1 LPRHQHSAVDW
12 DDPQRLTPRE
22 RERVRVREAVWKRK
36 GEGLTKEVGWVDEAI
51 AIKEERKEESLVS
64 LHRLS
69 LAKTSKNHPVLSDDK
84 S

>member
-1 LPRHQHSAVDW
+1 M
-12 DDPQRLTPRE
+12 E
-22 RERVRVREAVWKRK
+22 EK
-36 GEGLTKEVGWVDEAI
+36 GGLTKEVGWVDEAI

-64 LHRLS
+64 LHQLS